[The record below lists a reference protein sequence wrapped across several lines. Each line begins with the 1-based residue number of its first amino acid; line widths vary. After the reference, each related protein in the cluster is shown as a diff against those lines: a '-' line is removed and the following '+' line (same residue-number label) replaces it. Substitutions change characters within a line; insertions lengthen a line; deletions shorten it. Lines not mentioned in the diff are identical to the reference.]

1 MEFEGR
7 SKETVLADL
16 TQKLRTLPANHPDRI
31 ILTRMARDLGR
42 EIGKS
47 PNTGTSR

>member
-1 MEFEGR
+1 MEFKTR

-16 TQKLRTLPANHPDRI
+16 AQKLRTLPTNHPDHG
-31 ILTRMARDLGR
+31 ILTRMIRELGR

-47 PNTGTSR
+47 PDA